1 MFYKIK
7 YKFKCE
13 KIICNFGKFL
23 TRAKHSKAGKKRR
36 LIALLVN
43 KRESKRFEDKMKAL
57 KKFSY
62 VLLLSAMG

>member
-23 TRAKHSKAGKKRR
+23 TRAKHSKAGEKRR
-36 LIALLVN
+36 LIALLGEV
-43 KRESKRFEDKMKAL
+43 KGGLR
-57 KKFSY
+57 
-62 VLLLSAMG
+62 G